1 VQFNSDHK
9 SSNANLGLP
18 VYLILLLLLLRVDLL
33 KYSRSLYEDALLN
46 IKVVHDDP
54 VLLYY
59 LNTEQHHGTQDV
71 YTEYL
76 VLVCSIETM

>member
-1 VQFNSDHK
+1 MQFNSDHK
-9 SSNANLGLP
+9 SSNANSGLP
-18 VYLILLLLLLRVDLL
+18 VYLILLLLLLRVYLL
-33 KYSRSLYEDALLN
+33 KYSRSLNGLLN
-46 IKVVHDDP
+46 IKVLHYDP

-59 LNTEQHHGTQDV
+59 WNTEQHHGTQDV

>member
-1 VQFNSDHK
+1 MQFNLDHK
-9 SSNANLGLP
+9 SSNANSGLP

-33 KYSRSLYEDALLN
+33 KYSRSLCGLLN
-46 IKVVHDDP
+46 IMVLHYDP

-59 LNTEQHHGTQDV
+59 WNTEQHHGTQDV

>member
-1 VQFNSDHK
+1 VQFNSDQK
-9 SSNANLGLP
+9 SSNANSGLP
-18 VYLILLLLLLRVDLL
+18 VHLFLLLLLLRVYLL
-33 KYSRSLYEDALLN
+33 KYSRSLNGLLN
-46 IKVVHDDP
+46 IKVLHYDP

-59 LNTEQHHGTQDV
+59 WNTEQHHGTQDV